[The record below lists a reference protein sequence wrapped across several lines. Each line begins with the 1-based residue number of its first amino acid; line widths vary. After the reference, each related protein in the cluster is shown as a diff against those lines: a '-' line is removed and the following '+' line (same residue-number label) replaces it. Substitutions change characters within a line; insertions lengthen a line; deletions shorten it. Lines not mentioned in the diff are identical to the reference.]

1 MRVVLDTNVLI
12 AAFATHG
19 ICHLIL
25 ESVLTHHELILSP
38 ELFREIESVLKR
50 KLKVPNAKRQQII
63 RFLKDQSILFED
75 RTISA
80 LSCRDP
86 DDLKVLALAIQGNA
100 NFLVTGDDDLL
111 ILKKVR
117 KIPIISPREFWDR
130 LRH

>member
-12 AAFATHG
+12 AAFATQG

-25 ESVLTHHELILSP
+25 ESILTHHEFILSP
-38 ELFREIESVLKR
+38 GILKEIESVLKR
-50 KLKVPNAKRQQII
+50 KINIPHAKRQEII
-63 RFLKDQSILFED
+63 KFLKDQSILLED
-75 RTISA
+75 KTISA

-86 DDLKVLALAIQGNA
+86 DDIKVLALAIQGKVD
-100 NFLVTGDDDLL
+100 FLITGDDDLL

-117 KIPIISPREFWDR
+117 QVPIISPREFWDR